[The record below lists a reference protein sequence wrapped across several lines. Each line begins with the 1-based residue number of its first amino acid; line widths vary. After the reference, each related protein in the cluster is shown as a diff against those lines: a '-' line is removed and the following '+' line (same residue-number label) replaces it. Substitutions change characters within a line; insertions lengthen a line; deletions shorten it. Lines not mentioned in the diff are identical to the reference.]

1 MAYEQRNAAA
11 SDRLR
16 RRAFLAALA
25 TAGVAT
31 KAGAQSQPQP
41 RIAYLSGRSA
51 WTDSHLLDS
60 FRDGLKSAGYVEG
73 QNVRMDVRWADGR
86 YDQVPALAI
95 EIAATKPDLI
105 VAVGGNPVAVA
116 AKQATSTIPVVF
128 GAGADPVAIGVV
140 SNLNRPDGNLTG
152 MTLSAQDLDAKRLEL
167 LHDLVPQARSVAL
180 LMNPTNPGSNEELR
194 LTREAA
200 TALKLKLE
208 ILEASSSSDIER
220 AFEALPMG
228 RVDALAVAA
237 DAFLINRRDRIIALT
252 AERRLPAIFPAREFA
267 VDGGLASYGA
277 RWSDMYRILGRYAG
291 RILKGAKPADL
302 PVQRPTTYELVINL
316 RTAKTLGLA
325 LPPLFLNRADEIIE

>member
-1 MAYEQRNAAA
+1 VAYEQRKAAA
-11 SDRLR
+11 DDRMR
-16 RRAFLAALA
+16 RRALLASAVAAGLA
-25 TAGVAT
+25 S
-31 KAGAQSQPQP
+31 KAWAQSSAVP
-41 RIAYLSGRSA
+41 RIAYLSGRSQ
-51 WTDSHLLDS
+51 WTDSHLLEAFS
-60 FRDGLKSAGYVEG
+60 EGLKTTGYVDG
-73 QNVRMDVRWADGR
+73 QNVKIEVRWADGH
-86 YDQVPALAI
+86 YDQVPALAA
-95 EIAATKPDLI
+95 EIAATRPDLI

-167 LHDLVPQARSVAL
+167 LHDLVPQAQSVAL
-180 LMNPTNPGSNEELR
+180 LMNPNNPGANEELR

-208 ILEASSSSDIER
+208 ILKASSSSDIER

-228 RVDALAVAA
+228 RIDALAVAA

-252 AERRLPAIFPAREFA
+252 AERRLPAIFPAREFT

-277 RWSDMYRILGRYAG
+277 RWSDMYRILGSYAG

-316 RTAKTLGLA
+316 RTAKALGLA
-325 LPPLFLNRADEIIE
+325 LPPIFLNRADEVIE

>member
-1 MAYEQRNAAA
+1 VAYEQRKAAA
-11 SDRLR
+11 DDRMR
-16 RRAFLAALA
+16 RRALLASAVAAGLA
-25 TAGVAT
+25 S
-31 KAGAQSQPQP
+31 KAWAQSSAVP
-41 RIAYLSGRSA
+41 RIAYLSGRSQ
-51 WTDSHLLDS
+51 WTDSHLLEAFS
-60 FRDGLKSAGYVEG
+60 EGLKTTGYVDG
-73 QNVRMDVRWADGR
+73 QNVKVEVRWADGR
-86 YDQVPALAI
+86 YDQVPALAA
-95 EIAATKPDLI
+95 EIAATRPDLI

-167 LHDLVPQARSVAL
+167 LHDLVPQAQSVAL
-180 LMNPTNPGSNEELR
+180 LVNPNTPGANEELR

-208 ILEASSSSDIER
+208 ILKASSSSDIER

-228 RVDALAVAA
+228 RIDALAVAA

-252 AERRLPAIFPAREFA
+252 AERRLPAIFPAREFT

-277 RWSDMYRILGRYAG
+277 RWSDMYRILGSYAG

-316 RTAKTLGLA
+316 RTAKALNLA
-325 LPPLFLNRADEIIE
+325 LPPLFLNRADEVIE

>member
-1 MAYEQRNAAA
+1 VAYEQRKAAA
-11 SDRLR
+11 DDRMR
-16 RRAFLAALA
+16 RRALLASAVAAGLA
-25 TAGVAT
+25 S
-31 KAGAQSQPQP
+31 KAWAQSSAVP
-41 RIAYLSGRSA
+41 RIAYLSGRSQ
-51 WTDSHLLDS
+51 WTDSHLLEAFS
-60 FRDGLKSAGYVEG
+60 EGLKTTGYVDG
-73 QNVRMDVRWADGR
+73 QNVKVEVRWADGR
-86 YDQVPALAI
+86 YDQVPALAA
-95 EIAATKPDLI
+95 EIAATRPDLI

-167 LHDLVPQARSVAL
+167 LHDLVPQAQSVAL
-180 LMNPTNPGSNEELR
+180 LVNPNNPGANEELR

-208 ILEASSSSDIER
+208 ILKASSSSDIER

-228 RVDALAVAA
+228 RIDALAVAA

-252 AERRLPAIFPAREFA
+252 AERRLPAIFPAREFT

-277 RWSDMYRILGRYAG
+277 RWSDMYRILGSYAG

-316 RTAKTLGLA
+316 RTAKALGLA
-325 LPPLFLNRADEIIE
+325 LPPIFLNRADEVIE

>member
-1 MAYEQRNAAA
+1 VAYEQRKAAA
-11 SDRLR
+11 DDRMR
-16 RRAFLAALA
+16 RRTLLAAVAAGLA
-25 TAGVAT
+25 S
-31 KAGAQSQPQP
+31 KAWAQPSAVP
-41 RIAYLSGRSA
+41 RIAYLSGRSQ
-51 WTDSHLLDS
+51 WTDSHLLEAFS
-60 FRDGLKSAGYVEG
+60 EGLKTAGYVDG
-73 QNVRMDVRWADGR
+73 QNVKVEVRWADGH
-86 YDQVPALAI
+86 YDQVPALAA

-167 LHDLVPQARSVAL
+167 LHDLVPQGQSMAL
-180 LMNPTNPGSNEELR
+180 LMNPNNPGSNEELR

-208 ILEASSSSDIER
+208 ILMASSSSDIER

-237 DAFLINRRDRIIALT
+237 DAFLINRRERIIALT

-277 RWSDMYRILGRYAG
+277 RWSDMYRILGSYAG

-316 RTAKTLGLA
+316 RTAKALNLA
-325 LPPLFLNRADEIIE
+325 LPPLFLNRADEVIE

>member
-1 MAYEQRNAAA
+1 VAYEQRKAAA
-11 SDRLR
+11 DDRMR
-16 RRAFLAALA
+16 RRALLASAVAAGLA
-25 TAGVAT
+25 S
-31 KAGAQSQPQP
+31 KAWAQPSAVP
-41 RIAYLSGRSA
+41 RIAYLSGRSQ
-51 WTDSHLLDS
+51 WTDSHLLEAFS
-60 FRDGLKSAGYVEG
+60 EGLKTTGYVDG
-73 QNVRMDVRWADGR
+73 QNVKVEVRWADGR
-86 YDQVPALAI
+86 YDQVPALAA
-95 EIAATKPDLI
+95 EIAATRPDLI

-167 LHDLVPQARSVAL
+167 LHDLVPQAQSVAL
-180 LMNPTNPGSNEELR
+180 LVNPNNPGANEELR

-208 ILEASSSSDIER
+208 ILKASSSSDIER

-228 RVDALAVAA
+228 RIDALAVAA

-252 AERRLPAIFPAREFA
+252 AERRLPAIFPAREFT

-277 RWSDMYRILGRYAG
+277 RWSDMYRILGSYAG

-316 RTAKTLGLA
+316 RTAKALNLA
-325 LPPLFLNRADEIIE
+325 LPPLFLNRADEVLE

>member
-1 MAYEQRNAAA
+1 MAYEQRKAAA
-11 SDRLR
+11 DDRMR
-16 RRAFLAALA
+16 RRALLASAVAAGLA
-25 TAGVAT
+25 S
-31 KAGAQSQPQP
+31 KAWAQSSAVP
-41 RIAYLSGRSA
+41 RIAYLSGRSQ
-51 WTDSHLLDS
+51 WTDSHLLEAFS
-60 FRDGLKSAGYVEG
+60 EGLKATGYVDG
-73 QNVRMDVRWADGR
+73 QNVKVEVRWADGR
-86 YDQVPALAI
+86 YDQVPALAA

-167 LHDLVPQARSVAL
+167 LHDLVPQAQSVAL
-180 LMNPTNPGSNEELR
+180 LMNPNNPGANEELR

-208 ILEASSSSDIER
+208 ILKASSSSDIER

-228 RVDALAVAA
+228 RIDALAVAA

-252 AERRLPAIFPAREFA
+252 AERRLPAIFPAREFT

-277 RWSDMYRILGRYAG
+277 RWSDMYRILGSYAG

-316 RTAKTLGLA
+316 RTAKALNLA
-325 LPPLFLNRADEIIE
+325 LPPLFLNRADEVLE

>member
-1 MAYEQRNAAA
+1 M
-11 SDRLR
+11 R
-16 RRAFLAALA
+16 RRALLASVVAAGLA
-25 TAGVAT
+25 S
-31 KAGAQSQPQP
+31 KAWAQSPAMP
-41 RIAYLSGRSA
+41 RIAYLSGRSQSA
-51 WTDSHLLDS
+51 DSHLLEA
-60 FRDGLKSAGYVEG
+60 FREGLKAAGYVDG

-86 YDQVPALAI
+86 YDAVPAMAVELV
-95 EIAATKPDLI
+95 ATRPDLI
-105 VAVGGNPVAVA
+105 VAVGGNPVGLA
-116 AKQATSTIPVVF
+116 AKQATSTIPIVF
-128 GAGADPVAIGVV
+128 GAGADPVAIGLV

-167 LHDLVPQARSVAL
+167 LHDLLPQALNAAL
-180 LMNPTNPGSNEELR
+180 LMNPTNPGANEELR
-194 LTREAA
+194 LTQEAA
-200 TALKLKLE
+200 AVLKVKLE
-208 ILEASSSSDIER
+208 VLTASSSSDIER
-220 AFEALPMG
+220 AFEGLPAG

-277 RWSDMYRILGRYAG
+277 RWADMYRIIGSYAG

-325 LPPLFLNRADEIIE
+325 LPPIFLNRADEIIE

>member
-1 MAYEQRNAAA
+1 M
-11 SDRLR
+11 R
-16 RRAFLAALA
+16 RRALLASAVAAGLA
-25 TAGVAT
+25 S
-31 KAGAQSQPQP
+31 KAWAQSSAVP
-41 RIAYLSGRSA
+41 RIAYLSGRSQ
-51 WTDSHLLDS
+51 WTDSHLLEAFS
-60 FRDGLKSAGYVEG
+60 EGLKTTGYVDG
-73 QNVRMDVRWADGR
+73 KNVKVEVRWADGR
-86 YDQVPALAI
+86 YDQVPALAA
-95 EIAATKPDLI
+95 EIAATRPDLI

-167 LHDLVPQARSVAL
+167 LHDLVPQAQSVAL
-180 LMNPTNPGSNEELR
+180 LVNPNNPGANEELR

-208 ILEASSSSDIER
+208 ILKASSSSDIER

-228 RVDALAVAA
+228 RIDALAVAA

-252 AERRLPAIFPAREFA
+252 AERRLPAIFPAREFT
-267 VDGGLASYGA
+267 VGGGLASYGA
-277 RWSDMYRILGRYAG
+277 RWSDMYRILGSYAG

-316 RTAKTLGLA
+316 RTAKALGLA
-325 LPPLFLNRADEIIE
+325 LPPIFLNRADEVIE